1 MDAGGNLVGVQWGG
15 RGGAGHPTKGYAWRG
30 GLSIRRPQAADAH
43 WLDLACW
50 SAPVLIWPTDS
61 SSPYDMEGPIELER
75 WLTQGR
81 EQCRSERIRTE
92 GDMGPCKFLPA
103 LPAISKCFSAS
114 YDQGKDE
121 VRPITE
127 NGVRR
132 RHGRQAARR

>member
-15 RGGAGHPTKGYAWRG
+15 PGWGGTPDERLRLAGWVVNTEAHT
-30 GLSIRRPQAADAH
+30 ADAP